1 MATFSGFSAK
11 CFHFVTFIQINC
23 QKDIFQLV
31 ICIFIGNLYN
41 MTLRNKLDE
50 VDLKILDIITNNA
63 RIPFKD
69 VAVEVGISRAAV
81 HQRVNR
87 MIELEVIVGSGYHID
102 PKKVDFRTCTY
113 IGIFLEKGGLFTEVV
128 ERLEKIPEIVECHYT
143 TGQYAIFIKVYA
155 KDNEHLK
162 KILSGQIQK
171 IPGVASTETFI
182 SLEES
187 FKRTIQVY
195 E

>member
-1 MATFSGFSAK
+1 
-11 CFHFVTFIQINC
+11 
-23 QKDIFQLV
+23 
-31 ICIFIGNLYN
+31 
-41 MTLRNKLDE
+41 MTLRSNLDD
-50 VDLKILDIITNNA
+50 VDFKILNIIIKNA

-69 VAVEVGISRAAV
+69 VASEVGISRAAV

-87 MIELEVIVGSGYHID
+87 MIDLEVIVGSGYHVN

-128 ERLEKIPEIVECHYT
+128 ERLKLIPEIVECHYT

-162 KILSGQIQK
+162 NILSGQIQK
-171 IPGVASTETFI
+171 IAGVASTETFI

-187 FKRTIQVY
+187 FKRAIPVHS
-195 E
+195 

>member
-1 MATFSGFSAK
+1 
-11 CFHFVTFIQINC
+11 
-23 QKDIFQLV
+23 
-31 ICIFIGNLYN
+31 
-41 MTLRNKLDE
+41 MTLRNNLDD
-50 VDLKILDIITNNA
+50 VDLKILDIITKNA

-69 VAVEVGISRAAV
+69 VAKDVGISRAAV

-87 MIELEVIVGSGYHID
+87 MIDLQVIIGSGYNIS

-113 IGIFLEKGGLFTEVV
+113 IGIFLEKGGLFVEVV
-128 ERLEKIPEIVECHYT
+128 EKLKEIPEIVECHYT

-162 KILSGQIQK
+162 TILSGQIQR
-171 IPGVASTETFI
+171 IPGIASTETFI

-187 FKRTIQVY
+187 FKRSIPVHP
-195 E
+195 